1 MSIWYVFSSLGIF
14 FVQPFW
20 RNFSR
25 FGMFHQETS
34 GNPADD
40 LFYLIYRR
48 QSDRRVLDFSATLA
62 TLNQVSPTFSYQLI
76 LKLPPYTLP
85 GFDLTTTPPGQLS
98 LISFLRATTL
108 HTPRRDSISRPIA
121 SVSLVAS
128 GDDTTIPHRHGQLS
142 L

>member
-48 QSDRRVLDFSATLA
+48 LA